1 MTNSGQNRAVEIAR
15 QDGGG
20 TGADH
25 YTPKRDEGNSGIR
38 RSDVSRLSG
47 SDRASLVLTALK
59 SGVDAASRELAT
71 KLEKS
76 GVTLH
81 RDAAYRNTEIH
92 MLLAEFTKSISS
104 PKTPEP
110 PQKDNS
116 PRPPA
121 LSPVGASGLHDAD
134 APNVTAK
141 KLQAE
146 HACVSATVLGGY
158 ETRFIAEVLQMMPT
172 RYAQR
177 TVLVFA
183 GIEAGRQI
191 IPERS
196 HNLIRDT

>member
-1 MTNSGQNRAVEIAR
+1 MTNFGQVRAVEIAR
-15 QDGGG
+15 QDGGR
-20 TGADH
+20 TGADQ
-25 YTPKRDEGNSGIR
+25 YAPKGDDGNTDIR

-59 SGVDAASRELAT
+59 SGVDAASRELAQ

-92 MLLAEFTKSISS
+92 LLLAEFSKSIASS
-104 PKTPEP
+104 KTPEP
-110 PQKDNS
+110 PQKDQS
-116 PRPPA
+116 PRSPS
-121 LSPVGASGLHDAD
+121 LSPVGVSRLHDPS
-134 APNVTAK
+134 APDVTAK

-158 ETRFIAEVLQMMPT
+158 ETRFIAEVLQMMPA

-196 HNLIRDT
+196 LTLISDT